1 MLWDIAAVIGFI
13 FLSISALIGV
23 AFTWRAWTFA
33 GMLALE
39 EYKHRKLNNATKDV
53 AAKIILAGIAEEEAK
68 EKNANR

>member
-13 FLSISALIGV
+13 FLSVSALIGV

-33 GMLALE
+33 GMLAVE
-39 EYKHRKLNNATKDV
+39 EYKHKKLKDATEEV
-53 AAKIILAGIAEEEAK
+53 ANKIILAGIEEQEAK